1 VDWVS
6 LGAADCDAKAFTM
19 ARWVDEVEGGSQS
32 SFIRNGRGGRVVFS
46 SSYMSSSASDS
57 AYASVR
63 GRLVMPVTSEVFGCF
78 FACDDCED
86 ATYNFE
92 VSDVGKM
99 LMNGAYLAAPAKR
112 GSNRLSCLVW
122 VVARGIHLRSGYM

>member
-1 VDWVS
+1 MGVTASPRVVARGSCADWVS

-19 ARWVDEVEGGSQS
+19 ACWVDEVEGGSQS
-32 SFIRNGRGGRVVFS
+32 SFIQNGRGGRVVFS

-63 GRLVMPVTSEVFGCF
+63 GCLVMPVTSEVLQRF

-99 LMNGAYLAAPAKR
+99 LMNGAYLAAPAEC
-112 GSNRLSCLVW
+112 GSNRLSC
-122 VVARGIHLRSGYM
+122 